1 MKIAKALGLAVL
13 NSLQLLGHT
22 RGRDGGVRE
31 ELAAGVAVTPS
42 KCCTLARC
50 LTCETLGHARVHGCR
65 ARLYRDSSPA
75 VRRGRRKHWL
85 PRSSPSA
92 SIHRAPPCREP
103 AAIKERKSCNSGRPK
118 SCNRNNWRAL
128 TH

>member
-42 KCCTLARC
+42 KCSTLARC
-50 LTCETLGHARVHGCR
+50 LTCETLGHARAHGCR
-65 ARLYRDSSPA
+65 DSLVSRLRAGMFLSCRSALATRPPLGAR
-75 VRRGRRKHWL
+75 
-85 PRSSPSA
+85 RS
-92 SIHRAPPCREP
+92 
-103 AAIKERKSCNSGRPK
+103 
-118 SCNRNNWRAL
+118 AL
-128 TH
+128 R